1 MTIQIA
7 LILLNLLIAGVIFS
21 HLVLTTPVIFKI
33 LDEESAAK
41 FLRAIFPRYY
51 LLIFLLSLPILLIL
65 FFQDS
70 SLNWWLA
77 INLSI
82 HALVGLLGVPITN
95 AAKDRG
101 WNKIFSFTHG
111 VSVYCTIVIFAL
123 SLIQF
128 FLYLWSFH
136 DLHKKLTLQEKL
148 CKYCLRSF
156 VWRKNWERSWDEV
169 KFCSSRC
176 KAESKKRSVHLEV
189 RWFNSIFLQRG

>member
-65 FFQDS
+65 FFQGS

-77 INLSI
+77 INLSF

-128 FLYLWSFH
+128 FLYL
-136 DLHKKLTLQEKL
+136 
-148 CKYCLRSF
+148 
-156 VWRKNWERSWDEV
+156 
-169 KFCSSRC
+169 
-176 KAESKKRSVHLEV
+176 
-189 RWFNSIFLQRG
+189 

>member
-33 LDEESAAK
+33 LDKESAAK

-77 INLSI
+77 INLSF

-128 FLYLWSFH
+128 FLYL
-136 DLHKKLTLQEKL
+136 
-148 CKYCLRSF
+148 
-156 VWRKNWERSWDEV
+156 
-169 KFCSSRC
+169 
-176 KAESKKRSVHLEV
+176 
-189 RWFNSIFLQRG
+189 

>member
-7 LILLNLLIAGVIFS
+7 LILFNLLIAGVIFS

-128 FLYLWSFH
+128 FLYL
-136 DLHKKLTLQEKL
+136 
-148 CKYCLRSF
+148 
-156 VWRKNWERSWDEV
+156 
-169 KFCSSRC
+169 
-176 KAESKKRSVHLEV
+176 
-189 RWFNSIFLQRG
+189 

>member
-128 FLYLWSFH
+128 FLYL
-136 DLHKKLTLQEKL
+136 
-148 CKYCLRSF
+148 
-156 VWRKNWERSWDEV
+156 
-169 KFCSSRC
+169 
-176 KAESKKRSVHLEV
+176 
-189 RWFNSIFLQRG
+189 

>member
-77 INLSI
+77 INLSF

-128 FLYLWSFH
+128 FLYL
-136 DLHKKLTLQEKL
+136 
-148 CKYCLRSF
+148 
-156 VWRKNWERSWDEV
+156 
-169 KFCSSRC
+169 
-176 KAESKKRSVHLEV
+176 
-189 RWFNSIFLQRG
+189 

>member
-7 LILLNLLIAGVIFS
+7 LILFNLLIAGVIFS

-111 VSVYCTIVIFAL
+111 VSLYCTIVIFAL

-128 FLYLWSFH
+128 FLYL
-136 DLHKKLTLQEKL
+136 
-148 CKYCLRSF
+148 
-156 VWRKNWERSWDEV
+156 
-169 KFCSSRC
+169 
-176 KAESKKRSVHLEV
+176 
-189 RWFNSIFLQRG
+189 